1 MLWSC
6 GSVME
11 MTCCLSS
18 LEVSGQGFV
27 AFLFNTENLKDFLFF
42 FLKQEKFMVEQTLAL
57 LRSKIT
63 ALTKQSESINGFCTQ

>member
-18 LEVSGQGFV
+18 LEVFGQGFV
-27 AFLFNTENLKDFLFF
+27 AFLFNTENLKDFFW
-42 FLKQEKFMVEQTLAL
+42 KQGKFMVEQTLAL

-63 ALTKQSESINGFCTQ
+63 ASMKQSESINGFSTQ